1 MRLNIFH
8 NFCFA
13 KMRVAS
19 YMVRDRGK
27 YSHIFFNENN
37 TKIKKKKATK
47 VIAPLERGAIFPGL
61 EATLN

>member
-1 MRLNIFH
+1 
-8 NFCFA
+8 
-13 KMRVAS
+13 MRVAS
-19 YMVRDRGK
+19 YMVRHKGK

-47 VIAPLERGAIFPGL
+47 LIEPLEKGAIFPGL